1 MKKILFLIFITVFS
15 NSVVSQNS
23 TEMPELRI
31 ENKTANK
38 LIVDRKPDYGFV
50 GRDGCVVMDEISMDI
65 NELNQKLIRGKI
77 FNSKTKEPLIGA
89 QIYLFITQ
97 SDSIQKL
104 VIKTDSNGLYKSQ
117 LNGKL
122 NKINVEYIGH
132 RNLKIDFKKE

>member
-1 MKKILFLIFITVFS
+1 MFITFYC
-15 NSVVSQNS
+15 NCVVSQNL
-23 TEMPELRI
+23 TEIPELRI

-65 NELNQKLIRGKI
+65 YELNQKLIRGKI
-77 FNSKTKEPLIGA
+77 FNSTTKEPLIGA
-89 QIYLFITQ
+89 QINLFITLN
-97 SDSIQKL
+97 DSIQKI
-104 VIKTDSNGLYKSQ
+104 VIKADSNGLYKSE

-122 NKINVEYIGH
+122 NKMNVEYIGH

>member
-1 MKKILFLIFITVFS
+1 MKRILILMFLTVFC
-15 NSVVSQNS
+15 NSVFSQSS

-31 ENKTANK
+31 EDKTANN

-89 QIYLFITQ
+89 QIYLFIIQ
-97 SDSIQKL
+97 NDSIQQID
-104 VIKTDSNGLYKSQ
+104 IKADSDRLYKSE
-117 LNGKL
+117 LKGKL
-122 NKINVEYIGH
+122 NKMNVEYIGY
-132 RNLKIDFKKE
+132 RNLKIDFHKE

>member
-1 MKKILFLIFITVFS
+1 MKRILILMFLTVFC
-15 NSVVSQNS
+15 NSVFSQSS

-31 ENKTANK
+31 ENKTANN

-89 QIYLFITQ
+89 QIYLFIIQ
-97 SDSIQKL
+97 NDSIQQID
-104 VIKTDSNGLYKSQ
+104 IKADS
-117 LNGKL
+117 
-122 NKINVEYIGH
+122 
-132 RNLKIDFKKE
+132 D

>member
-1 MKKILFLIFITVFS
+1 MFLTVFC

-23 TEMPELRI
+23 TEIPELRI

-38 LIVDRKPDYGFV
+38 FIVDRKPDYGFV

-97 SDSIQKL
+97 NDSIQKL